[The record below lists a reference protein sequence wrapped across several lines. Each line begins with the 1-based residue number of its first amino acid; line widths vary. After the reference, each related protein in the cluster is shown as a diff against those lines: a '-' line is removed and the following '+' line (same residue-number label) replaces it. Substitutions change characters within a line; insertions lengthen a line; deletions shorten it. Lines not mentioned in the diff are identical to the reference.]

1 MYLRVSSRRN
11 KDGTAVRYLQLAHS
25 EWDATA
31 RMSRPKIVHNFGREE
46 HLNRSALER
55 LAQSILRYLDDTAPT
70 PHTPAPD
77 SDVVELGDRHLA
89 NPPQPP
95 SSPPKPLQ

>member
-25 EWDATA
+25 EWDATTKT
-31 RMSRPKIVHNFGREE
+31 SRPKIVHNFGREE

-55 LAQSILRYLDDTAPT
+55 LAASILRYLDDTAPPPDT
-70 PHTPAPD
+70 TAPAPN
-77 SDVVELGDRHLA
+77 VVELGDQHLA

-95 SSPPKPLQ
+95 SSPPKSLQ